1 MISPITYYVSSEVI
15 NLIKAIAVV
24 ATISTT
30 VIMSIISV
38 LYIVLNIALV
48 HNRAIRILH
57 ICQTNTEDLIITDDE
72 QRINLKSSR
81 TEILLG
87 IISRFVP

>member
-1 MISPITYYVSSEVI
+1 MSSEVI
-15 NLIKAIAVV
+15 NLIKATAVV

-38 LYIVLNIALV
+38 LYIVLSTALV
-48 HNRAIRILH
+48 HNRAITILY

-72 QRINLKSSR
+72 QRINLKNSR